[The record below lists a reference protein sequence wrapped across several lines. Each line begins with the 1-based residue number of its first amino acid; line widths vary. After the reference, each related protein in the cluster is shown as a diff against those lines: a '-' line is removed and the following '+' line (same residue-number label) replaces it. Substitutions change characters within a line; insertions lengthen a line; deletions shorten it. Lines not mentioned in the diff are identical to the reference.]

1 MSWHAWENRNKN
13 FLLRLTTKD
22 GSLIMSR
29 GSDKRHWMHQGQF
42 LDDEMIR
49 LNIGR
54 DCREKGVR
62 LVSYTLH
69 DDRLEGIVEWL

>member
-1 MSWHAWENRNKN
+1 MSWDHWDKN
-13 FLLRLTTKD
+13 FRLRLSTKD
-22 GSLIMSR
+22 GCLVMNR
-29 GSDKRHWMHQGQF
+29 GSDIRNWQMFKGQWHS
-42 LDDEMIR
+42 DSMIR
-49 LNIGR
+49 LLIAS